1 MQSLRKNKVGLL
13 ILEGVDKET
22 RSERGSHEGSQ
33 ENIRGRELDQERA
46 KKKSQVR

>member
-22 RSERGSHEGSQ
+22 GSERGSHEGSQ

-46 KKKSQVR
+46 KKKVK